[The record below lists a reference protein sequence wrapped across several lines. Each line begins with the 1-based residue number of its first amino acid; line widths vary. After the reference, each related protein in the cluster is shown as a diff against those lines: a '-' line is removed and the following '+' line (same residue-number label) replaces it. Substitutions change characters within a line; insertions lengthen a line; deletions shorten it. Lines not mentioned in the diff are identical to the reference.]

1 MPAEGELSALRVN
14 VDEAL
19 PLAGT
24 ATGLGRFT
32 ETPAGATPLQD
43 AERLTVDAKPS
54 IDESI
59 IVADCDVS
67 GPRVIVAGDG

>member
-1 MPAEGELSALRVN
+1 MPAEGDVSAERVK

-19 PLAGT
+19 PPAGT

-32 ETPAGATPLQD
+32 ETPAGAAPLHD
-43 AERLTVDAKPS
+43 AERLTIDAKPS
-54 IDESI
+54 MEESV

-67 GPRVIVAGDG
+67 GARVIVAGDG

>member
-1 MPAEGELSALRVN
+1 VPAEGDESAVRVN

-24 ATGLGRFT
+24 ATGLDRFT
-32 ETPAGATPLQD
+32 ETPAGATPLHD

-54 IDESI
+54 TDESVI
-59 IVADCDVS
+59 AADCDVS
-67 GPRVIVAGDG
+67 GARVIVAGDG

>member
-1 MPAEGELSALRVN
+1 MPAEGELSAVRVK

-24 ATGLGRFT
+24 ATGLGRLT
-32 ETPAGATPLQD
+32 ETPAGATPLHD
-43 AERLTVDAKPS
+43 AERLTIDAKPS
-54 IDESI
+54 MEESV

-67 GPRVIVAGDG
+67 GARVIVAGDG